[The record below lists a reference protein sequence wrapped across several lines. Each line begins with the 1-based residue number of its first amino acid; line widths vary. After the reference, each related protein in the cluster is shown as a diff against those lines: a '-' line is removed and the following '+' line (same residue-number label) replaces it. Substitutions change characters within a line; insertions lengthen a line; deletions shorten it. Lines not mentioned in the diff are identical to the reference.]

1 MSSDKN
7 VLKGF
12 VKTENVILLF
22 FVALAI
28 GFVGGVV
35 FSVYRSVNT
44 MPVTA
49 DGTGVSPAAAQQ
61 RAMIA
66 SLVEQTNNN
75 PTDVDAWTQL
85 GHLYFD
91 TGQPA
96 KAIEAYEQSLKLD
109 GQRPDVW
116 TDLGVMYRRDG
127 DSKKAVSL
135 FEHALTLDPN
145 HQIALY
151 NRGIVLMHDLDDL
164 EGALASW
171 ERLLLVNPDAR
182 TPSGDTL
189 ENIVHQMRRNRA
201 S

>member
-1 MSSDKN
+1 MSSDKK

-12 VKTENVILLF
+12 IKTENVILLL

-35 FSVYRSVNT
+35 FSVYRSVGT
-44 MPVTA
+44 MPLTA
-49 DGTGVSPAAAQQ
+49 DGTGASPAAAEQ

-66 SLVEQTNNN
+66 SLVQQTESD
-75 PTDVDAWTQL
+75 PTDVAAWTQL

-91 TGQPA
+91 TGQTA
-96 KAIEAYEQSLKLD
+96 QAIEAYEQSLKLD

-127 DSKKAVSL
+127 DPQKAVDL
-135 FEHALTLDPN
+135 FEHALTLEPN
-145 HQIALY
+145 HQVALY
-151 NRGIVLMHDLDDL
+151 NRGIVLMHDLNDL

-171 ERLLLVNPDAR
+171 EKLLIVNPDAR
-182 TPSGDTL
+182 TPSGDPL
-189 ENIVHQMRRNRA
+189 ENIVHQMRRDN
-201 S
+201 